1 MGNRPDPADIDRL
14 VETLDGCLAQYE
26 RAMGVLGWT
35 MLNANCRAALSDLA
49 AHARERSRAYEHAA
63 SLTDEQILRATTAE
77 ADRDRL
83 REQLAHEQRAADA
96 ESDELTRQAHE
107 ARADRDRLRVEVERL
122 TVLAAE
128 KGHREERLAR
138 RVAELE
144 HQATQDGAT
153 ILLREAERDEAEG
166 KYVAEIVRHTRTEGR
181 VAELE
186 AALRDTLQEIDE
198 LGTEYTALRKKHE
211 PPYIVYIP
219 WSRPGVLRVLGTT
232 TGPEPP
238 EEKMRRY
245 MEGDPK
251 RAGDGGGA

>member
-1 MGNRPDPADIDRL
+1 MTENIDKL
-14 VETLDGCLAQYE
+14 E
-26 RAMGVLGWT
+26 RGALRALPEDSTEYSVL
-35 MLNANCRAALSDLA
+35 MARQCVSDLA
-49 AHARERSRAYEHAA
+49 ALAREAEKKRIRDYGGHIHPLGHFCGSNCPMNPENAA
-63 SLTDEQILRATTAE
+63 
-77 ADRDRL
+77 
-83 REQLAHEQRAADA
+83 
-96 ESDELTRQAHE
+96 
-107 ARADRDRLRVEVERL
+107 ARA
-122 TVLAAE
+122 
-128 KGHREERLAR
+128 REGETRAGSRGNATQDAIDHLAR

-144 HQATQDGAT
+144 QQATQDGAT